1 MAVAALDRQSM
12 YADAMRCSMTT
23 CSLADLRNATY
34 PFPLCLT
41 YSQPSGVRTSI
52 AGERGVLATQAASW
66 PKG

>member
-52 AGERGVLATQAASW
+52 TGEGRGTRYPYCCW
-66 PKG
+66 PNG